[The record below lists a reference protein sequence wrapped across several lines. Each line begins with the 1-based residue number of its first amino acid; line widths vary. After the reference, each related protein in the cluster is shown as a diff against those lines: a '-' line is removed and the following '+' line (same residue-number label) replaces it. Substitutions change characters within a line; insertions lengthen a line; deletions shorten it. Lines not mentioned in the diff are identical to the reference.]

1 VITGHGGAHAIA
13 AAREHGVE
21 WLFTLSGAHIFPLYD
36 AAVGGKEGV
45 ERGQAQ
51 SPKLVDVRHEQ
62 TAVFAAEAI
71 SKLTRRPGF
80 AALTAGPG
88 VTNGVSAIA
97 QAKYNASSIVVIG
110 GRAPEF
116 RWGSGALQELDHP
129 ALLGP
134 ITKKAST
141 LRTLEEIYAG
151 VNEAFNLARSAHRGP
166 VFVDIPMDAL
176 FSQGEVDGG
185 AGAGGAGENVL
196 RREPSEADLD
206 SAASVLANAERPV
219 LVIGTDVWADFAE
232 AQALELANSLGIP
245 VIANGMGR
253 GVLPPSNENLITLAR
268 SAAFA
273 NADVV
278 VVMGAPLDFRLG
290 YGSFGGKG
298 GSAPAKV
305 VHITDAA
312 SEVAEH
318 AELTAQVSGSLAV
331 IANELSER
339 VAKKFG
345 GASLASS
352 KWKTW
357 REGLRETHLA
367 AKAKDLAD
375 LSSAANPAHPSR
387 IYGEL
392 LPRLKDDAVVIGD
405 GGDFVSFA
413 GRYVEPAQPGNWLD
427 PGPFGCLGTACGYS
441 MAARLARPN
450 SQVVTL
456 LGDGALGFSLGD
468 LESLTRHK
476 LPVVMVMANNGIWAL
491 ERGPMRKLYGYDVV
505 AELRPQI
512 GYHQVMQALDGA
524 GEIVSD
530 PNQIGP
536 ALDRAF
542 ESDRPYL
549 VNVITDPDVEYPR
562 NTLGI

>member
-1 VITGHGGAHAIA
+1 
-13 AAREHGVE
+13 
-21 WLFTLSGAHIFPLYD
+21 
-36 AAVGGKEGV
+36 
-45 ERGQAQ
+45 
-51 SPKLVDVRHEQ
+51 
-62 TAVFAAEAI
+62 
-71 SKLTRRPGF
+71 
-80 AALTAGPG
+80 

-97 QAKYNASSIVVIG
+97 QAKYNASSMVVIG

-134 ITKKAST
+134 ITKKAAT
-141 LRTLEEIYAG
+141 LRRLEEIYAG
-151 VNEAFNLARSAHRGP
+151 VDEAFTLAATAHRGP
-166 VFVDIPMDAL
+166 VFVDIPMDVFFA
-176 FSQGEVDGG
+176 QGEVAVSDSMAG
-185 AGAGGAGENVL
+185 AGAGAKTA
-196 RREPSEADLD
+196 RAREPNETDLDQIADL
-206 SAASVLANAERPV
+206 LARAKRPV

-232 AQALELANSLGIP
+232 SQTLELADSIDIP

-253 GVLPPSNENLITLAR
+253 GVLPPSNPNLVTLAR
-268 SAAFA
+268 GFAFA

-278 VVMGAPLDFRLG
+278 LVMGAPLDFRLN

-298 GSAPAKV
+298 GKPPAQV
-305 VHITDAA
+305 IHVTDAA
-312 SEVAEH
+312 SEVATH
-318 AELTAQVSGSLAV
+318 AELAGRVSGSLAV
-331 IANELSER
+331 IANALRER
-339 VAKKFG
+339 VVKKLG
-345 GASLASS
+345 SVSVAGQN
-352 KWKTW
+352 W
-357 REGLRETHLA
+357 RAWRDELREIHLA
-367 AKAKDLAD
+367 AKAKDAAD
-375 LSSAANPAHPSR
+375 LSGTSTPAHPAR

-392 LPRLKDDAVVIGD
+392 LPRLRDHSVVIGD

-413 GRYVEPAQPGNWLD
+413 GRYIEPARPGNWLD

-441 MAARLARPN
+441 MAARLARPG
-450 SQVVTL
+450 SQVVAL

-476 LPVVMVMANNGIWAL
+476 LAVVMVMANNGIWAL

-505 AELRPQI
+505 AELRPEI

-530 PNQIGP
+530 PEQIGS

-549 VNVITDPDVEYPR
+549 VNVITDPDIEYPR
-562 NTLGI
+562 STLGI